1 MTADGAVDP
10 AVPERLRADQ
20 QRVPVPQGSNWLP
33 GPTWAWV
40 LGAAAV
46 FVLAAVLAF
55 NANDDDDAAAV
66 VASQQAADSGTG
78 AEQAG
83 QAAGQSES
91 AQNATDPQ
99 AEAQLETAEEAQSE
113 NETAPTEAVAE
124 VQPEPE
130 LTGFIIPIDGA
141 CLSEFEGHFP
151 SSPRE
156 YRNGIHEGF
165 DFYGFAS
172 CRTIDNGT
180 AVLASKEGTV
190 VRVDQLYTEITL
202 AQFEEATDPS
212 VATLNPEVRAQYL
225 DRLRGRQVWIDHG
238 AGVVTRYAHLSA
250 VAAGLQ
256 LGDVVRAGRVVGFV
270 GESGQLEAITAPG
283 TDWHLHFEIRVNE
296 AYLGEGLAAP
306 LARALY
312 AESFGFASDA
322 DP

>member
-1 MTADGAVDP
+1 MTADDAVDP
-10 AVPERLRADQ
+10 AAPERLRADR

-40 LGAAAV
+40 ISSAAV
-46 FVLAAVLAF
+46 FVLAASLAF
-55 NANDDDDAAAV
+55 STNDDDAAAV
-66 VASQQAADSGTG
+66 ASQQQAEDTGSG

-83 QAAGQSES
+83 QAASQSQSSES
-91 AQNATDPQ
+91 TTNPQ
-99 AEAQLETAEEAQSE
+99 ADARPETAVQAQSADD
-113 NETAPTEAVAE
+113 TAQTEAVTEA
-124 VQPEPE
+124 QPESE

-141 CLSEFEGHFP
+141 CLSGFEGHFP

-156 YRNGIHEGF
+156 YRNGTHEGF

-180 AVLASKEGTV
+180 AVLAAKAGTI
-190 VRVDQLYTEITL
+190 VRIDQTYTEITL

-212 VATLNPEVRAQYL
+212 VVTLNPDVRAKYL

-250 VAAGLQ
+250 VAVDLQ

-296 AYLGEGLAAP
+296 GYLGEGLTAP

-312 AESFGFASDA
+312 AESFGLASDA
-322 DP
+322 GP